1 MQPLTLSLI
10 QTATRWHD
18 PAANRLLFEVWLAQV
33 PADTDL
39 VVLPEMFSTGFTMAS
54 ADIAEDMAEDR
65 EDSILTWLGEQAR
78 LHDKT
83 LCGSLVAAEDGRYFN
98 RFVWMPPGG
107 SPVFYDKRHRFRM
120 AGEHLH
126 YAAGSRRVIVE
137 CNGWRILPLVCYDLR
152 FPVWLRNRRQGD
164 AQSYHNNHDDNHELE
179 YDLLLCVANWP
190 AARRIAWQTLLRAR
204 AIENLCYSAGV
215 NVIGTDGNGVAYSG
229 DSGVYGPE
237 GQQLLDAASGAGVFT
252 ATLDGEALHTYRDGF
267 PAWQDADEF
276 ELKE

>member
-1 MQPLTLSLI
+1 MRPLTLSLI

-18 PAANRLLFEVWLAQV
+18 PVANRLLFEDLLEQV
-33 PADTDL
+33 PADADV

-54 ADIAEDMAEDR
+54 AEVAENMQGPT
-65 EDSILTWLGEQAR
+65 LCWLDEQAR
-78 LHDKT
+78 RHDKI
-83 LCGSLVAAEDGRYFN
+83 LCGSLVIEEQGRYFN

-107 SPVFYDKRHRFRM
+107 SPVCYDKRHRFRM

-126 YAAGSRRVIVE
+126 YAAGSRRVILE

-152 FPVWLRNRRQGD
+152 FPVWLRNVRQGD
-164 AQSYHNNHDDNHELE
+164 GQNHDLD

-190 AARRIAWQTLLRAR
+190 AARRNAWQALLRAR
-204 AIENLCYSAGV
+204 AIENLCYVAGV
-215 NVIGTDGNGVAYSG
+215 NIVGTDGNGVAYSG
-229 DSGVYGPE
+229 DSGIYGAE
-237 GQQLLDAASGAGVFT
+237 GQQLLGAASGAGVFT
-252 ATLDGEALHTYRDGF
+252 ATLDGEALNAYRDGF

>member
-1 MQPLTLSLI
+1 VQPLTLSLI

-18 PAANRLLFEVWLAQV
+18 PAANRLLFEAWLAQV

-54 ADIAEDMAEDR
+54 AEVAEDTAGPT
-65 EDSILTWLGEQAR
+65 LTWLGEQAR

-83 LCGSLVAAEDGRYFN
+83 LCGSLVVAEEGGYFN

-107 SPVFYDKRHRFRM
+107 SRVFYDKRHRFRM

-164 AQSYHNNHDDNHELE
+164 AQNYEPE

-190 AARRIAWQTLLRAR
+190 AARRLAWQTLLRAR
-204 AIENLCYSAGV
+204 AIENLCYAAGV
-215 NVIGTDGNGVAYSG
+215 NVVGTDGNGVDYSG

-252 ATLDGEALHTYRDGF
+252 ATLDGEALNAYRGGF

>member
-1 MQPLTLSLI
+1 MRPLTLSLI

-18 PAANRLLFEVWLAQV
+18 AAANRLLFEDRLNQV
-33 PADTDL
+33 PADADV

-54 ADIAEDMAEDR
+54 AEVAESMQGPT
-65 EDSILTWLGEQAR
+65 LGWLDEQAR
-78 LHDKT
+78 LHDKI
-83 LCGSLVAAEDGRYFN
+83 LCGSLVVAEQGRYFN

-126 YAAGSRRVIVE
+126 YAAGSRRVILE
-137 CNGWRILPLVCYDLR
+137 CNGWRILPVVCYDLR
-152 FPVWLRNRRQGD
+152 FPVWLRNARLNAAQGD
-164 AQSYHNNHDDNHELE
+164 AQNDDQNHELD

-190 AARRIAWQTLLRAR
+190 AARRAAWQTLLRAR
-204 AIENLCYSAGV
+204 AIENLCYVAGV
-215 NVIGTDGNGVAYSG
+215 NIVGADGNGVAYSG
-229 DSGVYGPE
+229 DSGIYGAE
-237 GQQLLDAASGAGVFT
+237 GQQLLDAASSAGVFT
-252 ATLDGEALHTYRDGF
+252 ATLDGEALNAYRDAF